1 MEAARAEAAEAAQV
15 QVQENVTDF
24 LSTDFWGDGVLGGEV
39 HGVKVCAENTAQV
52 EAASKEASSQVD
64 AELEAAAQ
72 VDAELEAATQN
83 EAEQEDEM
91 TEWEFEERR
100 VLLDEMG
107 CMDWDDRKMRL
118 AQWFYRYRK
127 QAGWLQFWQHYT
139 QGSGFGRE
147 RKVVG
152 ATTEASFEAEAE
164 AADWAAEMVW
174 DVMVCLELLDEQGA
188 DLAEAAHAEAKTG
201 ALSGAQKEQIREQ
214 LRS

>member
-1 MEAARAEAAEAAQV
+1 MAEFEAEAQVEEAVESARADAAEAAQV

-24 LSTDFWGDGVLGGEV
+24 LSTDFGGDGVLGEEV
-39 HGVKVCAENTAQV
+39 HEVKVCAENTAQV
-52 EAASKEASSQVD
+52 EATSKEAASQVD
-64 AELEAAAQ
+64 TELEAAAQ
-72 VDAELEAATQN
+72 VDAELEAAAQN
-83 EAEQEDEM
+83 EAEQEEDEM

-100 VLLDEMG
+100 VLLDEMT

-152 ATTEASFEAEAE
+152 AATTSHLR
-164 AADWAAEMVW
+164 WN
-174 DVMVCLELLDEQGA
+174 QR
-188 DLAEAAHAEAKTG
+188 
-201 ALSGAQKEQIREQ
+201 QQIVQ
-214 LRS
+214 LKWCGM